1 MKTLEIS
8 FWIMLG
14 ITFYAYVG
22 YGILLY
28 VLVKIKNLFFKK
40 PNFNNQVLPEVTLLV
55 AAYNESDYVVD
66 KVKNTIAQ
74 SYPSD
79 KLKIVF
85 VTDGTTDD
93 SIEKLKSFEQ
103 VKVYHSDERKGK
115 MAAINRVMPL
125 IKSPITVFTDA
136 NAMLNTDA
144 IKSMVEHFVNPKVG
158 VVAGEKQI
166 IKVSENNAEVGEG
179 LYWKYE
185 SFLKKLDSELYSTVG
200 AAGELYAIRTSLFQT
215 LETDTLLDDFVLSL
229 RICSKGYVTAYEPS
243 AKAME
248 TASLN
253 IAEELKR
260 KVRISAGGIQSVLR
274 LQTLLNPFKHG
285 WLTFQYLSHRVL
297 RWTLVPVFLVLMPIV
312 NLFLMD
318 NPFYQLSLFFQV
330 AFYSL
335 AILGYVFEKKGK
347 KFKALYVPY
356 YFSFMNYAA
365 ILGFKRFYSN
375 QQAVTW
381 EKAARA

>member
-1 MKTLEIS
+1 
-8 FWIMLG
+8 MLG

-28 VLVKIKNLFFKK
+28 VLVKIKNLFIRK
-40 PNFNNQVLPEVTLLV
+40 PKFNNQVLPEVTLLV
-55 AAYNESDYVVD
+55 AAYNESDYVLD

-74 SYPSD
+74 NYPSD

-312 NLFLMD
+312 NLFLLD
-318 NPFYQLSLFFQV
+318 NPLYQLSLFLQV

>member
-28 VLVKIKNLFFKK
+28 VLVKIKNLFVKK
-40 PNFNNQVLPEVTLLV
+40 PNFSNQVLPEVTLLV

-312 NLFLMD
+312 NLFLID

>member
-14 ITFYAYVG
+14 ITFYAYLG

-28 VLVKIKNLFFKK
+28 VLVKIKNLFVKK
-40 PNFNNQVLPEVTLLV
+40 QNFSNQVLPEVTLLV

>member
-1 MKTLEIS
+1 
-8 FWIMLG
+8 
-14 ITFYAYVG
+14 
-22 YGILLY
+22 
-28 VLVKIKNLFFKK
+28 
-40 PNFNNQVLPEVTLLV
+40 
-55 AAYNESDYVVD
+55 
-66 KVKNTIAQ
+66 
-74 SYPSD
+74 
-79 KLKIVF
+79 
-85 VTDGTTDD
+85 
-93 SIEKLKSFEQ
+93 
-103 VKVYHSDERKGK
+103 
-115 MAAINRVMPL
+115 
-125 IKSPITVFTDA
+125 
-136 NAMLNTDA
+136 MLNKDA

-166 IKVSENNAEVGEG
+166 LKVSENNAEVGEG

-229 RICSKGYVTAYEPS
+229 RICSKGYVTAYEPN

-274 LQTLLNPFKHG
+274 LRTLLNPFKHG

-297 RWTLVPVFLVLMPIV
+297 RWTLVPVFLVLMPLV
-312 NLFLMD
+312 NLFLLD
-318 NPFYQLSLFFQV
+318 NPLYQLSLFFQV
-330 AFYSL
+330 AFYGL
-335 AILGYVFEKKGK
+335 AVLGYVFEKKGK

-381 EKAARA
+381 EKAVRA

>member
-14 ITFYAYVG
+14 IAFYAYLG

-28 VLVKIKNLFFKK
+28 LLVKIKNLIVKK
-40 PNFNNQVLPEVTLLV
+40 PNFINQELPEVTLLV

-66 KVKNTIAQ
+66 KVKNTIQ
-74 SYPSD
+74 QNYPSD

-103 VKVYHSDERKGK
+103 VKVYHSHDRKGK

-125 IKSPITVFTDA
+125 IESPITVFTDA

-144 IKSMVEHFVNPKVG
+144 IRSMVEHFVNPKVG

-166 IKVSENNAEVGEG
+166 LKVSENNAEVGEG

-312 NLFLMD
+312 NLFLLD
-318 NPFYQLSLFFQV
+318 NPLYQLSLFLQV

>member
-8 FWIMLG
+8 FWIMFG
-14 ITFYAYVG
+14 IAFYAYVG

-28 VLVKIKNLFFKK
+28 VLVKIKNLFVRK

-66 KVKNTIAQ
+66 KVKNTLAQ
-74 SYPSD
+74 SYPSE

-93 SIEKLKSFEQ
+93 SIEKLQSFQQ
-103 VKVYHSDERKGK
+103 VKVYHTDERKGK

-136 NAMLNTDA
+136 NAMLNKDA

-166 IKVSENNAEVGEG
+166 LKVSENNAEVGEG

-229 RICSKGYVTAYEPS
+229 RICSKGFVTAYEPS

-274 LQTLLNPFKHG
+274 LRTLLNPFKHG

-312 NLFLMD
+312 NLFLLD
-318 NPFYQLSLFFQV
+318 NPLYQLSLFFQV
-330 AFYSL
+330 AFYGL

>member
-28 VLVKIKNLFFKK
+28 VLVKIKNWFVKK
-40 PNFNNQVLPEVTLLV
+40 PNFSNQVLPEVTLLV